1 MSDST
6 ELLSVEQSDTLQQL
20 KSLKN
25 GGQVAESE
33 GINDG
38 EHPKVAATAAEA
50 PAEARAEDAPAEG
63 NLRIGDKEFKT
74 YAEAFAYANSL
85 EGKNE
90 TEKLINDAYR
100 QGIQDAASRGEF
112 SQSVTQAALPK
123 EEEDPEFE
131 TKFFANPREF
141 LKNYATKVKT
151 EAREDALN
159 TIRAEQ
165 AEANAWAEFYARYP
179 DLEGFTEDCS
189 STLARERDA
198 IQVIAKSQGKDK
210 AMDYLARKT
219 RAKFQTY
226 IERTAQKRTLPN
238 ASTQPTPSSGQ
249 RVTPSSVETPAVDF
263 VSEMR
268 QNRAAKNVR
277 S

>member
-6 ELLSVEQSDTLQQL
+6 ELLSVEESDTLQQL

-25 GGQVAESE
+25 GGKVAENAVEGTAESAQTSE
-33 GINDG
+33 
-38 EHPKVAATAAEA
+38 PAVEA
-50 PAEARAEDAPAEG
+50 SEASGVSDEKAEG

-74 YAEAFAYANSL
+74 YDEAFAYANSL
-85 EGKNE
+85 EARGE

-100 QGIQDAASRGEF
+100 QGIKDAALRGEF
-112 SQSVTQAALPK
+112 SQSVTQEASVK
-123 EEEDPEFE
+123 DEDDPEFE
-131 TKFFANPREF
+131 TKFFSNPKQF
-141 LKNYATKVKT
+141 LKKYAEDVRKT
-151 EAREDALN
+151 AREETLEA
-159 TIRAEQ
+159 IRAEQ
-165 AEANAWAEFYARYP
+165 AEANAWSEFYSKYP
-179 DLEGFTEDCS
+179 DLEGFDDDCKGV
-189 STLARERDA
+189 LARERDA
-198 IQVIAKSQGKDK
+198 IQVIAKAQGKEK

-226 IERTAQKRTLPN
+226 MERLAPKKELQR
-238 ASTQPTPSSGQ
+238 ASAQPTPSGGQ
-249 RVTPSSVETPAVDF
+249 RVTHAAVDTPAVDF